1 MSNAVTVHAQELY
14 TYEPLNDVDFPL
26 GINLC
31 VFPAGMPM
39 MSIKLWQIHG
49 DILMIIHQGSF
60 LLWLILMKAELKLF
74 SRYVQEIVF
83 VQEWNV
89 KPRRGRQRKYWCKVV
104 DHLFSSLGLDKAEWL
119 EDIRKGSCSLKSFL
133 GVAGEGIDERE
144 SGKFEEGLNSK
155 VYRTFGKIVE
165 FKKYLRG
172 VGDAGTRLLFKFRS
186 GTHGLNE
193 ELGRHR
199 GREGRKECLLCD
211 AECESVSHVLWD
223 CPANVSI
230 RSAFMLE
237 LRRELGDRFE
247 HFQSLD
253 SFEKSS
259 YVLGSEAWEEYSS
272 GLLGLIKDFVL
283 SVWEERK
290 VRLYGEHANVH
301 QSHSQNDSGDLRGVA
316 GGDGELGCLCGKA
329 GTSHLCDG
337 SAHSS
342 GCVVN
347 GSNAMAAV

>member
-1 MSNAVTVHAQELY
+1 MY
-14 TYEPLNDVDFPL
+14 IK
-26 GINLC
+26 GI
-31 VFPAGMPM
+31 MPEHRY
-39 MSIKLWQIHG
+39 SRKL
-49 DILMIIHQGSF
+49 
-60 LLWLILMKAELKLF
+60 
-74 SRYVQEIVF
+74 F

-89 KPRRGRQRKYWCKVV
+89 KPRRGRQRKFSCKAV
-104 DHLFSSLGLDKAEWL
+104 DNLFSSLGLDKAEWL

-144 SGKFEEGLNSK
+144 SSKFEEDLNSK
-155 VYRTFGKIVE
+155 VKLSLYRTFGKIVE

-199 GREGRKECLLCD
+199 GREGRKECLL
-211 AECESVSHVLWD
+211 SVRVLVVLWD
-223 CPANVSI
+223 CPAYASI

-259 YVLGSEAWEEYSS
+259 YVLGSEAWDEYSS
-272 GLLGLIKDFVL
+272 
-283 SVWEERK
+283 
-290 VRLYGEHANVH
+290 
-301 QSHSQNDSGDLRGVA
+301 
-316 GGDGELGCLCGKA
+316 
-329 GTSHLCDG
+329 
-337 SAHSS
+337 
-342 GCVVN
+342 
-347 GSNAMAAV
+347 